1 MKLIKI
7 LSLVFILLGCTS
19 VAEKPA
25 ETDNTSQKTATENE
39 MVSQTSSGTHEK
51 TFANGMKVIVKE
63 DHRAPVVISQVWY
76 QVGSAQEHSGITG
89 VSHVLEHMMFKGT
102 EKYPSGTF
110 SSTVA
115 EIGARDNA
123 FTGRDYTAYYQLMG
137 KQNLEISME
146 LESDR
151 MLNLILSEEDFK
163 SEVEVVKEERRL
175 RTDDNPNARVYE
187 QLYSTAFINNPY
199 HHPIIGWMDDLNNL
213 EVEDLA
219 DWYQRWYT
227 PNNATLVVVGDV
239 EPAGVFAMA
248 EKYFGGLEGRPVK
261 ASKPRLEHPQTG
273 TRRVTVKAIAK
284 LPYIMLG
291 YKVPS
296 LATAEEDWEPY
307 ALSVLSAVLDGGR
320 SARFSKRLIREK
332 ELVSAAGAG
341 YNIFSRYSTLFL
353 FDATPTEKSSIEE
366 TEQALYAEIKDIQE
380 NHVSDKEL
388 KRVKAQVIASE
399 VYQQDSIQRQ
409 ATVIGSLET
418 VGLGWQ
424 LMDEYNQRINEITAQ
439 QVSEVARKY
448 LIEDGLTVA
457 VLQPLDSEAS
467 DSKVSDSKISQS
479 PK

>member
-1 MKLIKI
+1 M
-7 LSLVFILLGCTS
+7 LVAVVGCTNITES
-19 VAEKPA
+19 PENS
-25 ETDNTSQKTATENE
+25 ETI
-39 MVSQTSSGTHEK
+39 SSSSEIISDASLKIHEK
-51 TFANGMKVIVKE
+51 TLANGMKVIIKE

-115 EIGARDNA
+115 GIGARDNA

-137 KQNLEISME
+137 KQNLEVSFE

-151 MLNLILSEEDFK
+151 MLNLILDEEDFK

-213 EVEDLA
+213 ELVDLE

-239 EPAGVFAMA
+239 DPQATFALAEQYYAG
-248 EKYFGGLEGRPVK
+248 LPGRPVK

-273 TRRVTVKAIAK
+273 PRRVTVKAVAK
-284 LPYIMLG
+284 LPYMMLG

-296 LATAEEDWEPY
+296 LATAENDWEPY
-307 ALSVLSAVLDGGR
+307 ALSVLASVLDGGPEI
-320 SARFSKRLIREK
+320 KQLQEN
-332 ELVSAAGAG
+332 LVSE
-341 YNIFSRYSTLFL
+341 R
-353 FDATPTEKSSIEE
+353 
-366 TEQALYAEIKDIQE
+366 
-380 NHVSDKEL
+380 EL

-418 VGLGWQ
+418 VGLGWN
-424 LMDEYNQRINEITAQ
+424 LIGEYNQRINSITAE
-439 QVSEVARKY
+439 QVQEVAQKY
-448 LIEDGLTVA
+448 LVEDGLTVA
-457 VLQPLDSEAS
+457 LLQPVDHEAVM
-467 DSKVSDSKISQS
+467 KKPIRAN
-479 PK
+479 

>member
-1 MKLIKI
+1 MNLIKI
-7 LSLVFILLGCTS
+7 LLPLLILVSCTS
-19 VAEKPA
+19 FSEKSTVPEKPA
-25 ETDNTSQKTATENE
+25 VDQ
-39 MVSQTSSGTHEK
+39 QTIVESADGTYEK
-51 TFANGMKVIVKE
+51 TFSNGMKVIVKE

-76 QVGSAQEHSGITG
+76 RVGSAQEHSGITG

-137 KQNLEISME
+137 KDNLETSFV

-151 MLNLILSEEDFK
+151 MLNLVLSPEDFN
-163 SEVEVVKEERRL
+163 SELEVVKEERRL
-175 RTDDNPNARVYE
+175 RTDDNPNALVYA
-187 QLYSTAFINNPY
+187 QLYSSAFINNPY

-213 EVEDLA
+213 EIGDLK

-239 EPAGVFAMA
+239 DPSNVFAMA
-248 EKYFGGLEGRPVK
+248 EQYFAGLESRPVK
-261 ASKPRLEHPQTG
+261 PSKPRLEHPQTG
-273 TRRVTVKAIAK
+273 SRRVAVKAIAK

-291 YKVPS
+291 YKTPS

-307 ALSVLSAVLDGGR
+307 ALSVLAAVLDGGR
-320 SARFSKRLIREK
+320 SSRLSKRLVREK

-341 YNIFSRYSTLFL
+341 YNIFSRYPTLFL
-353 FDATPTEKSSIEE
+353 FDATPTEKHSIEE
-366 TEQALYAEIKDIQE
+366 AEQALYEEIKDIQQ
-380 NHVSDKEL
+380 NLVSEKEL

-424 LMDEYNQRINEITAQ
+424 LMDEYNQRINAITAE
-439 QVSEVARKY
+439 QVREVARKY
-448 LIEDGLTVA
+448 LVEKGLTIA
-457 VLQPLDSEAS
+457 VLQPLDNP
-467 DSKVSDSKISQS
+467 VSR
-479 PK
+479 

>member
-1 MKLIKI
+1 MNLLKI
-7 LSLVFILLGCTS
+7 SPLLFILIGCNS
-19 VAEKPA
+19 VSERPVVAQDVEEKV
-25 ETDNTSQKTATENE
+25 ATVEKST
-39 MVSQTSSGTHEK
+39 VLQSSAGTYEK
-51 TFANGMKVIVKE
+51 TFDNGMKVIVKE

-76 QVGSAQEHSGITG
+76 RVGSAQEHSGITG

-137 KQNLEISME
+137 KDNLEISFE

-151 MLNLILSEEDFK
+151 MLNLILSPKDFN

-175 RTDDNPNARVYE
+175 RTDDNPNALVYE

-213 EVEDLA
+213 EVEDLS

-227 PNNATLVVVGDV
+227 PNNAALVVVGDV
-239 EPAGVFAMA
+239 EPNNVFMMA
-248 EKYFGGLEGRPVK
+248 EQYFGGLEGRPVK

-273 TRRVTVKAIAK
+273 TRRVAVKAIAK

-291 YKVPS
+291 YKTPS

-307 ALSVLSAVLDGGR
+307 ALSVLGAVLDGGR
-320 SARFSKRLIREK
+320 SARLSKRLVREK

-341 YNIFSRYSTLFL
+341 YNIFSRYQTLFL
-353 FDATPTEKSSIEE
+353 FDATPTEKHSIEE
-366 TEQALYAEIKDIQE
+366 AEHALYEEIEDIQE
-380 NHVSDKEL
+380 NLVSDKEL

-424 LMDEYNQRINEITAQ
+424 LMDEYNQRINAITAE
-439 QVSEVARKY
+439 QVREVARKY
-448 LIEDGLTVA
+448 LVEEGLTVA
-457 VLQPLDSEAS
+457 VLQPLENHAT
-467 DSKVSDSKISQS
+467 K
-479 PK
+479 